1 MSPLTAA
8 ADLSDPEQPS
18 ESRITYEEFLDRA
31 EDGTHA
37 EWVDGE
43 ILIMSPTSKAHQDLA
58 DFLAALLRL
67 YSEARQPGTVISAPF
82 QMKVGPDLPGREP
95 DVLFVAEERLDAIKE
110 SYLDGPADLAVEVIS
125 RDSRARD
132 RGDKFYEYEQ
142 GGVREYWLIDRL
154 RRQAEFYRLG
164 DDGIFHTVPIGDDGI
179 FRSEVLDGLWL
190 RVDWPWRQPLPAL
203 LSVLKD
209 WRLI

>member
-1 MSPLTAA
+1 MTLLTATA
-8 ADLSDPEQPS
+8 VRAGVKEPP
-18 ESRITYEEFLDRA
+18 ESRVTYEEFLDWA

-37 EWVDGE
+37 EWIDGE
-43 ILIMSPTSKAHQDLA
+43 VLIMSPTSKVHQDLA

-67 YSEARQPGTVISAPF
+67 YSEDRQPGAVISAPF
-82 QMKVGPDLPGREP
+82 QMKAGPDLPGREP
-95 DVLFVAEERLDAIKE
+95 DVLFVTQERVDAIKE

-142 GGVREYWLIDRL
+142 GGVREYWLLDPL

-164 DDGIFHTVPIGDDGI
+164 EDGIFHSVPVGDDGI
-179 FRSEVLDGLWL
+179 FSSEVLRGLWL
-190 RVDWPWRQPLPAL
+190 QVDWLWRNPLPTL
-203 LSVLKD
+203 LSVLKE
-209 WRLI
+209 WELV